1 MPHFIIQQN
10 EFGIWFYELVS
21 AEGSVLLTGTK
32 HDFKQSCLGEIL
44 SVRMNGVY
52 AESYELRVSPS
63 KDHFFILRSMGSEK
77 VIGVSEMYSHPEGCE
92 KAITQIKKY
101 VEKAKVK

>member
-1 MPHFIIQQN
+1 MPQFVVKQN
-10 EFGIWFYELVS
+10 ESGIWFYELVS
-21 AEGSVLLTGTK
+21 PERSVLLTGTK

-52 AESYELRVSPS
+52 AENYELRVSPS

-77 VIGVSEMYSHPEGCE
+77 IIGVSEMYSHPEGCE
-92 KAITQIKKY
+92 KAINQIKKHI
-101 VEKAKVK
+101 EKAKIK

>member
-1 MPHFIIQQN
+1 MPHFVIQQN
-10 EFGIWFYELVS
+10 ESGIWFYELVS
-21 AEGSVLLTGTK
+21 PEGSVLLTGTK

-44 SVRMNGVY
+44 SVRMNAVY
-52 AESYELRVSPS
+52 VENYEQRISPS

-92 KAITQIKKY
+92 KAINLIRRQVENAKIK
-101 VEKAKVK
+101 